1 MAPPDRPSSIPNH
14 GPYRCIAPAR
24 PIHPRCFAAGPGRR
38 LSPSL
43 GQIAH
48 LRGHW
53 ALVVRFLLALG
64 LDPATAEA
72 DAEGIE
78 HHVSEATLAAFE
90 RLLAERGGEG

>member
-1 MAPPDRPSSIPNH
+1 MAKTTPRPSD
-14 GPYRCIAPAR
+14 GPVFRSAASVR
-24 PIHPRCFAAGPGRR
+24 PPRFWTV
-38 LSPSL
+38 S
-43 GQIAH
+43 IAH